1 MTNPSIPLSAFI
13 RRTLTHHKMTYR
25 ELADAAVDPETGEQL
40 DYRWLNG
47 LVRGRYSN
55 APTPARLRA
64 IAAGLRVP
72 PVVVKRLAAQQF
84 LELEEVED
92 DVSDDAYLIY
102 LQVKAL
108 PPQRQGSDP
117 RSSGP
122 SCREV
127 TERKRRITSEK
138 VYSRTVFTGR

>member
-25 ELADAAVDPETGEQL
+25 ELADAAVDPETCEQL

-108 PPQRQGSDP
+108 PPSDRAVIRDLAARLAE
-117 RSSGP
+117 RSQN
-122 SCREV
+122 ENDA
-127 TERKRRITSEK
+127 
-138 VYSRTVFTGR
+138 

>member
-1 MTNPSIPLSAFI
+1 
-13 RRTLTHHKMTYR
+13 MTYR

-108 PPQRQGSDP
+108 PPSDRAVIRDLAARLAE
-117 RSSGP
+117 RSQN
-122 SCREV
+122 ENDA
-127 TERKRRITSEK
+127 
-138 VYSRTVFTGR
+138 